1 VEAPAREQTGS
12 GLGALNRLTRAVRD
26 LASVRDLDG
35 VVDVVRHAARELV
48 TADGATFVLRQG
60 EQCVYVDEDA
70 IAPLWRGQRF
80 PLDACISGWSML
92 HHEQVAIP
100 DIYLDDRIPHDAY
113 RPTFV
118 HSLIMTP
125 VRAQDPIAAIGT
137 YWSSNHVASP
147 GELEL
152 LQTLADNTAVALE
165 SARLL
170 HELELR
176 VDQRTAELAASNHD
190 LAAFAHVAAH
200 DLKSPLA
207 TIRSYVTAAEEAYAT
222 SQDAAGVDALEAIG
236 RQAAR
241 MSSLVDAVLA
251 YSTAATGELAMEH
264 LDFTALVQDVLADIS
279 GVVEARGARV
289 EIGPL
294 PHGPG
299 SGPLLERAL
308 HNLVV
313 NAVQYGDT
321 DAPVV
326 RVEGFRGPS
335 EVVLRVSDNGAG
347 VPVGERER
355 IFEMFAR
362 GTTPHPTSGSGIG
375 LAFARRVIA
384 RHGGTLTV
392 GDAAGGGACFTM
404 TLPLE
409 PELV

>member
-1 VEAPAREQTGS
+1 
-12 GLGALNRLTRAVRD
+12 VRD

-35 VVDVVRHAARELV
+35 VVEVVRHAARELV
-48 TADGATFVLRQG
+48 AADGATFVLRRGQ
-60 EQCVYVDEDA
+60 ECVYVDEDA
-70 IAPLWRGQRF
+70 IAPLWRGQQF

-113 RPTFV
+113 RPSFV
-118 HSLIMTP
+118 QSLIMTP
-125 VRAQDPIAAIGT
+125 VRSHEPIAAIGT
-137 YWSSNHVASP
+137 YWSSNHVVSP
-147 GELEL
+147 DELDL

-170 HELELR
+170 HDLERR
-176 VDQRTAELAASNHD
+176 VEQRTAELAASNSD
-190 LAAFAHVAAH
+190 LEAFAHVAAH

-207 TIRSYVTAAEEAYAT
+207 TIRSYVTAAEEAYAA
-222 SQDAAGVDALEAIG
+222 SHDATGVDALEAIG

-251 YSTAATGELAMEH
+251 YSTAATGKLAVEH
-264 LDFTALVQDVLADIS
+264 LDFAALVQDVLADIS
-279 GVVEARGARV
+279 GVVEEHGARM

-294 PHGPG
+294 PDGLG

-313 NAVQYGDT
+313 NAVQYGDS
-321 DAPVV
+321 DGPVV
-326 RVEGFRGPS
+326 RVDGFRGPS
-335 EVVLRVSDNGAG
+335 EVVIRVSDNGAG
-347 VPVGERER
+347 VLVAERER

-362 GTTPHPTSGSGIG
+362 GTTPHATSGTGIG
-375 LAFARRVIA
+375 LAFARRVVA

-392 GDAAGGGACFTM
+392 GDAPGGGACFTM

-409 PELV
+409 PEPV